1 MLIDRFLQYI
11 KYEKGYSSHTFVSYQ
26 ADLSQFEKFV
36 LERSGAEEF
45 VPDKVDSSLVR
56 EWIVSMM
63 EAGVSASTVNRKL
76 SALKSFF
83 SYLCRM
89 GEVRKNPMSQ
99 VVSPKRQKRLPKF
112 LREEEMSEMFSG
124 RADMFG
130 EGYEAVRDELIMETF
145 YTLGIR
151 LSELI
156 ALKDT
161 DVDLRSRTVLVN
173 GKRNKQRYVPFGES
187 LKNSMLAY
195 LSVRDEAVP
204 ERSGYFFVRPGG
216 EPLYPMLVYRIVHR
230 CITAV
235 STLSKRSPHVLRH
248 TFATA
253 MLNNGADLEAVKEL
267 LGHANL
273 AATEVY
279 THTTFEQLQKNYKQA
294 HPRALN

>member
-26 ADLSQFEKFV
+26 TDLSQFEKFV
-36 LERSGAEEF
+36 IERCGVEEF
-45 VPDKVDSSLVR
+45 APDKVDSSLVR

-63 EAGVSASTVNRKL
+63 EAGASASSVNRRL

-83 SYLCRM
+83 SYLLRN
-89 GEVRKNPMSQ
+89 GEVEKNPMNG

-112 LREEEMSEMFSG
+112 LREDEMSELFSG
-124 RADMFG
+124 SADVFG

-156 ALKDT
+156 AMKDT
-161 DVDLRSRTVLVN
+161 DVDLQAQTVLVN

-195 LSVRDEAVP
+195 LSVRNEEVP
-204 ERSGYFFVRPGG
+204 ARSGAFFLRPNG
-216 EPLYPMLVYRIVHR
+216 EPLYPMLVYRVVHKY
-230 CITAV
+230 ITLV
-235 STLSKRSPHVLRH
+235 SSLSKRSPHVLRH

-253 MLNNGADLEAVKEL
+253 MLNNGAELEAVKDL

-279 THTTFEQLQKNYKQA
+279 THTTFEQLQKNYKLA
-294 HPRALN
+294 HPRA

>member
-26 ADLSQFEKFV
+26 TDLSQFEKFFI
-36 LERSGAEEF
+36 ERCGTEEF
-45 VPDKVDSSLVR
+45 VPDKVDSGLVR

-63 EAGVSASTVNRKL
+63 EAGASASSVNRRL

-83 SYLCRM
+83 SYLLRN
-89 GEVRKNPMSQ
+89 GEVKKNPMNG

-112 LREEEMSEMFSG
+112 LREEEMSELFSG
-124 RADMFG
+124 SADVFG

-156 ALKDT
+156 AVKDT
-161 DVDLRSRTVLVN
+161 DVDLQARTVLIN

-195 LSVRDEAVP
+195 LSVRDKEIPV
-204 ERSGYFFVRPGG
+204 RSGFFFLRPDG
-216 EPLYPMLVYRIVHR
+216 EALYPMLVYRVVHKY
-230 CITAV
+230 ITLV
-235 STLSKRSPHVLRH
+235 SSLSKRSPHVLRH

-253 MLNNGADLEAVKEL
+253 MLNNGAELEAVKDL
-267 LGHANL
+267 LGHASL

-279 THTTFEQLQKNYKQA
+279 THTTFEQLQKNYKLA
-294 HPRALN
+294 HPRA

>member
-36 LERSGAEEF
+36 LERSGVEEF
-45 VPDKVDSSLVR
+45 VPDEVDSSLVR
-56 EWIVSMM
+56 EWVVSMM
-63 EAGVSASTVNRKL
+63 ESGVSASSVNRKL

-83 SYLCRM
+83 SYLLRN
-89 GEVRKNPMSQ
+89 GEVKRNPMNR
-99 VVSPKRQKRLPKF
+99 VVSPKKQKRLPKF
-112 LREEEMSEMFSG
+112 LREGEMADLFSD
-124 RADMFG
+124 RAEVFG
-130 EGYEAVRDELIMETF
+130 EGFEGVRDALIMETF

-156 ALKDT
+156 KMKDE
-161 DVDLRSRTVLVN
+161 DVDFQARTVLVN
-173 GKRNKQRYVPFGES
+173 GKRNKQRYVPFGEA
-187 LKNSMLAY
+187 LRDSMQAY
-195 LSVRDEAVP
+195 LSVRDKEVP
-204 ERSGYFFVRPGG
+204 ERSGYFFLRPDG
-216 EPLYPMLVYRIVHR
+216 EALYPMLVYRIVHKY
-230 CITAV
+230 ITVV

-253 MLNNGADLEAVKEL
+253 MLNSGADLEAVKEL
-267 LGHANL
+267 LGHSSL

-279 THTTFEQLQKNYKQA
+279 THTTFEQLQKNYKLA

>member
-36 LERSGAEEF
+36 VEKNGAKEF
-45 VPDKVDSSLVR
+45 VPDEVDSSLVR

-63 EAGVSASTVNRKL
+63 ESGVSASSVNRKL

-83 SYLCRM
+83 SYLCRN
-89 GEVRKNPMSQ
+89 GEVKKNPMSQ
-99 VVSPKRQKRLPKF
+99 VVSPKRPKRLPKF
-112 LREEEMSEMFSG
+112 LREDEMTELLSDQSEVL
-124 RADMFG
+124 G
-130 EGYEAVRDELIMETF
+130 EGYEAGRDALILETF

-156 ALKDT
+156 KMKDT
-161 DVDLRSRTVLVN
+161 DVDFQSQTVLVN
-173 GKRNKQRYVPFGES
+173 GKRNKQRYVPFGAS
-187 LKNSMLAY
+187 LKESMQAY
-195 LSVRDEAVP
+195 LSVRNGEVAD
-204 ERSGYFFVRPGG
+204 RSGYFFLRPNG
-216 EPLYPMLVYRIVHR
+216 EPLYPMLVYRVVHKY
-230 CITAV
+230 ITMV
-235 STLSKRSPHVLRH
+235 SSLTKRSPHVLRH

-253 MLNNGADLEAVKEL
+253 MLNSGADLEAVKEL

-279 THTTFEQLQKNYKQA
+279 THTTFEQLQKNYKLA

>member
-36 LERSGAEEF
+36 VEKNGAKEF
-45 VPDKVDSSLVR
+45 VPDEVDSSLVR

-63 EAGVSASTVNRKL
+63 ESGVSASSVNRKL

-83 SYLCRM
+83 SYLSRN
-89 GEVRKNPMSQ
+89 GEVKKNPMSQ
-99 VVSPKRQKRLPKF
+99 VVSPKRPKRLPKF
-112 LREEEMSEMFSG
+112 LREEEMTELLSDRSEV
-124 RADMFG
+124 FG
-130 EGYEAVRDELIMETF
+130 EGYEAVRDALIIETF

-156 ALKDT
+156 KMKDT
-161 DVDLRSRTVLVN
+161 DVDFQSQTVLVN
-173 GKRNKQRYVPFGES
+173 GKRNKQRYVPFGAS
-187 LKNSMLAY
+187 LKDSMQAY
-195 LSVRDEAVP
+195 LSVRDGEVAG
-204 ERSGYFFVRPGG
+204 RSGYFFLRPNG
-216 EPLYPMLVYRIVHR
+216 EPLYPMLVYRVVHKY
-230 CITAV
+230 ITMV
-235 STLSKRSPHVLRH
+235 SSLTKRSPHVLRH

-253 MLNNGADLEAVKEL
+253 MLNSGADLEAVKEL

-279 THTTFEQLQKNYKQA
+279 THTTFEQLQKNYKLA